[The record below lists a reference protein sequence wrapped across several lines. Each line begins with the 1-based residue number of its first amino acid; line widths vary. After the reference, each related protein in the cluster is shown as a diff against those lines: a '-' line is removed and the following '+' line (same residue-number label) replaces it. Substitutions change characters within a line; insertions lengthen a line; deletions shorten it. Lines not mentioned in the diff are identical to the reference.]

1 MTETKKNVDLGII
14 ISDTNGSLKE
24 YKPSQFVIDTAKHYE
39 YLRLVGYIFP
49 ESEKPAR
56 HATCRDCKYYGQF
69 LNPCNQC
76 EHNELFESN
85 EKPEEHNCDGYWN
98 NDYRCSIC
106 GRHIS
111 DSKTEKLHIPT
122 EKEAKLF
129 RENFIE
135 KPECSICRI
144 PIKAQ
149 CIEQELGLC
158 RIDTVKIICKSCGF
172 PYSYKLYPPGDDTQF
187 TGVYKCFSCKYEFSL
202 DENPD
207 EPKKKAL
214 YKCGLCKKEWDMIE
228 YVRCPYCFSNP
239 KKPAEIPVP
248 RFYDKPTS
256 YEHGF
261 KDAKNGSW
269 NEDIKNNTESAKY
282 WKGFK
287 YGLQTFWGDFICP
300 EKEKWEARRQE

>member
-135 KPECSICRI
+135 KP
-144 PIKAQ
+144 
-149 CIEQELGLC
+149 
-158 RIDTVKIICKSCGF
+158 
-172 PYSYKLYPPGDDTQF
+172 
-187 TGVYKCFSCKYEFSL
+187 
-202 DENPD
+202 D

-261 KDAKNGSW
+261 KDATKELIEDFMKTFDNIEKSFDFQLKNGSW